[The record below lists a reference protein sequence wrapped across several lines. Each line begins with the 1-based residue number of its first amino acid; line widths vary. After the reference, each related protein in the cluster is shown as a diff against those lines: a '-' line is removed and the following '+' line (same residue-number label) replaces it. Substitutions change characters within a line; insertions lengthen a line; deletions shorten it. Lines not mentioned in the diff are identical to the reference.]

1 MAYRFTDTNKWAD
14 GWFIELKPN
23 EKLMFDYLTD
33 NCDIAGFYELSMRK
47 LRDALHPLTDDE
59 IKSALK
65 AIEKSYVLSR
75 DKSVLFLKNF
85 CKHQKNVPLRESNKA
100 HKGIF
105 YRLDNYKDRF
115 AHDLVKIINNSYKP
129 SEVKGASIPLKRGTG
144 NGIGTIDFINFWSLY
159 DKKIGN
165 KHACEKK
172 WNNLKTS
179 IQEKIIKIL
188 PEWKKQ
194 FTDLQFQPYPET
206 FINQER
212 WNDEIQKPEENKKS
226 AFPDFYSKKFE
237 STLPGNEIGKYW
249 KHLRDLGYMPK
260 KDSQQTVVDWI
271 KKAS

>member
-14 GWFIELKPN
+14 GWFIELRPN

-85 CKHQKNVPLRESNKA
+85 CKHQKNVPLREGNKA

-194 FTDLQFQPYPET
+194 FTAKIFQPYPET
-206 FINQER
+206 FLNGER
-212 WNDEIQKPEENKKS
+212 WNDEIEEKNLGVKS
-226 AFPDFYSKKFE
+226 PFPDYWSSDFASKLDGAKT
-237 STLPGNEIGKYW
+237 SAYW
-249 KHLRDLGYMPK
+249 KHLRELNFVPK
-260 KDSQQTVVDWI
+260 KNSLGMVTDWV
-271 KKAS
+271 KAS